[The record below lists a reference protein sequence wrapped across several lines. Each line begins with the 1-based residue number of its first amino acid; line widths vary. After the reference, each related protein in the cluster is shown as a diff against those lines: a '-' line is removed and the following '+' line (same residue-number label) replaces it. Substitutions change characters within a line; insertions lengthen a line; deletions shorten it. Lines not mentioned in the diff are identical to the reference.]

1 MSLTDKSCR
10 LMCLLVSLLGLTFAA
25 SCSGADEEISTVST
39 NEDAKPHEV
48 VAREFLEALMTHD
61 VGTLR
66 SFASNFGGGQQSQW
80 DSEIEEFLFRDAGD
94 WLSVTSIAK
103 IAPLEIVIVY
113 QSDVQFLALYVPKSS
128 MKSVKSDEFLQTQ
141 WMKKYFACQFK
152 KTAGSWKLYMNF
164 CFAETDGPYPSDYP

>member
-1 MSLTDKSCR
+1 MSLTDKGLR
-10 LMCLLVSLLGLTFAA
+10 LMRFLVSLLGLTFAT
-25 SCSGADEEISTVST
+25 SCSAADAELSTVST
-39 NEDAKPHEV
+39 KEDATSHEV

-61 VGTLR
+61 VGALK
-66 SFASNFGGGQQSQW
+66 SFASEFGGGQQHQL
-80 DSEIEEFLFRDAGD
+80 DPEIEEFLFRDAGD
-94 WLSVTSIAK
+94 WLSVTSIAE

-113 QSDVQFLALYVPKSS
+113 QNDVQFLALYVPKSS
-128 MKSVKSDEFLQTQ
+128 MRSVTSDEFLQTQ